1 MEWLDTKTIK
11 LDKELSDLDIFVLK
25 ICAIIGKH
33 CNYVLISGYV
43 AIFFG
48 RTRTTE
54 DVDMFIEPISKEQFS
69 ALYKDLQAQ
78 GFWAINANSEEELFS
93 MLKEDKL
100 AIRFAERG
108 RAVPNMEVKFVRD
121 LLDAIALSDKIK
133 VVTKKGELYVSSIPM
148 QIAYKK
154 YVLQTSKDLEDAR
167 HLQGMFN
174 VKDETIKNYKS
185 LFKQYGRI

>member
-1 MEWLDTKTIK
+1 MQWIDKKTIK
-11 LDKELSDLDIFVLK
+11 MDRELSELDFFVLK
-25 ICAIIGKH
+25 ICSIIEKH

-54 DVDMFIEPISKEQFS
+54 DVDMFIEKISKETFS
-69 ALYKDLQAQ
+69 ALYKDLQAN
-78 GFWAINANSEEELFS
+78 GFWAINADSEEELFS
-93 MLKEDKL
+93 MLHDDKL

-108 RAVPNMEVKFVRD
+108 KAVPNLEVKFVKD
-121 LLDAIALSDKIK
+121 LLDVIALSEKIK
-133 VVTKKGELYVSSIPM
+133 AITSKGELWISSIPM

-167 HLQGMFN
+167 HLQGLFD

>member
-1 MEWLDTKTIK
+1 MEWIDTKTIK
-11 LDKELSDLDIFVLK
+11 LDKELSDLDNFVLK
-25 ICAIIGKH
+25 ICSVIGKH

-54 DVDMFIEPISKEQFS
+54 DVDMFIEPISKEKFS
-69 ALYKDLQAQ
+69 ALYKDLQVQ

-93 MLKEDKL
+93 MLKKDKL
-100 AIRFAERG
+100 AIRFAEKG
-108 RAVPNMEVKFVRD
+108 RAVPNMEVKFVKD
-121 LLDAIALSDKIK
+121 LLDVIALSDKMK
-133 VVTKKGELYVSSIPM
+133 VITKKGELYISSIPM

-174 VKDETIKNYKS
+174 VKDGSVRKGTD
-185 LFKQYGRI
+185 

>member
-1 MEWLDTKTIK
+1 MEWINTKTIK
-11 LDKELSDLDIFVLK
+11 LDKELSDLDNFVLK
-25 ICAIIGKH
+25 ICSVIGKH

-54 DVDMFIEPISKEQFS
+54 DVDMFIEPISKEKFS

-108 RAVPNMEVKFVRD
+108 RAVPNMEVKFVKD
-121 LLDAIALSDKIK
+121 LLDTIALSDKIK
-133 VVTKKGELYVSSIPM
+133 VITKKGELYVSSIPM

>member
-11 LDKELSDLDIFVLK
+11 LDKELSDLDYFVLK
-25 ICAIIGKH
+25 ICSIIGKH
-33 CNYVLISGYV
+33 CNYVLVSGYV

-54 DVDMFIEPISKEQFS
+54 DVDMFIEKISKEKFS
-69 ALYKDLQAQ
+69 ALYKELQVE

-93 MLKEDKL
+93 MLHDDKL

-133 VVTKKGELYVSSIPM
+133 VITKKGELYVSSIPM
-148 QIAYKK
+148 QVAYKR

>member
-1 MEWLDTKTIK
+1 MEWIDGKTIK
-11 LDKELSDLDIFVLK
+11 LEKKLSDLDNFVLK
-25 ICAIIGKH
+25 IAPIIGKH

-54 DVDMFIEPISKEQFS
+54 DVDMFIEKISREKFS
-69 ALYKDLQAQ
+69 ALYKDLLAQ
-78 GFWAINANSEEELFS
+78 GFWAINADSEEELFS
-93 MLKEDKL
+93 MLQDHL

-108 RAVPNMEVKFVRD
+108 KAVPNMEVKFVKD
-121 LLDAIALSDKIK
+121 LLDAIAMSEKIK
-133 VVTKKGELYVSSIPM
+133 VITKKGELWVSSIPM
-148 QIAYKK
+148 QIAYKR
-154 YVLQTSKDLEDAR
+154 YVLQTPKDLEDAR
-167 HLQGMFN
+167 HLQGIFN